1 MIKFGTDGWR
11 ARIADDFTFE
21 NVRKVTAAFINWLQ
35 SEKLDKQGIA
45 VGFDNRFQSEDF
57 AKTAAEVSAR
67 AGIKTFLSAISLPSP
82 ALSYY
87 VKSNNL
93 GAGIMI
99 TASHN
104 PPEWNGFKIKESWG
118 GSARPEVTKKVE
130 AFLGSPINLR
140 LNAAVKMEPRG
151 SLAGSIVS
159 FDPKTNYLKHIS
171 TFVDLELIK
180 KSKIYAVLDPMYGSG
195 AGYLKDIL
203 NIEEIRGFRD
213 PTFGGINPEP
223 IPVNLEETFSFMRD
237 VFLKYPDTLSAGI
250 VLDGDADRIGA
261 VDPTGT
267 YISSHN
273 VFSLLLY
280 HLVKN
285 RKMTG
290 KVVKTFNISRLV
302 EKQAQKYG
310 LPLQEV
316 PIGFKHIADIML
328 KEKVL
333 IGGEE
338 SGGLGIQGNIPE
350 RDGSLCALLL
360 LELMAYEK
368 KSLKQILDTIMDE
381 LGHYYYDRV
390 DLHTDKKSIGD
401 APKTFAG
408 QEVVKVETLDGTK
421 LNFKDGAWI
430 LFRPS
435 GTEPLLRIYAEAP
448 SAERV
453 EYLLSEGQRALTQV

>member
-11 ARIADDFTFE
+11 AKIAEDFTFE
-21 NVRKVTAAFINWLQ
+21 NVKLVTAAFINWLQ
-35 SEKLDKQGIA
+35 AEKLDKQGVA
-45 VGFDNRFQSEDF
+45 VGYDNRFQSEDF
-57 AKTAAEVSAR
+57 AKTAAEICAR
-67 AGIKTFLSAISLPSP
+67 AGIKTCLSELSLPSP

-87 VKSNNL
+87 VKSNDL

-104 PPEWNGFKIKESWG
+104 PPEWNGFKIKERWG

-130 AFLGSPINLR
+130 SFLNSPIKLPNSQT
-140 LNAAVKMEPRG
+140 KIEE
-151 SLAGSIVS
+151 
-159 FDPKTNYLKHIS
+159 FDPKTNYLKHIA

-302 EKQAQKYG
+302 EKQANKYA
-310 LPLQEV
+310 LPFQEV

-401 APKTFAG
+401 APRTFAG

-448 SAERV
+448 SPERV
-453 EYLLSEGQRALTQV
+453 EYLLSEGQNLVNRS